1 MNEDSI
7 SYPAP
12 AVKLSNIGLF
22 FGAVR
27 VLHELNLSVA
37 SGEKIALTGP
47 SGAGKTSMLALISG
61 LLKPNTGKIETLSLP
76 VSDMNEESLARMRRD
91 NIGIVFQHFHLL
103 DSMTALENVA
113 LPLQLAKHPQ
123 AKEKAEDSLQA
134 VGLTKR
140 MTHFPAQLSGG
151 EQQRV
156 AIARAFA
163 LNPPLLLADEPTG
176 NLDEETANSVLD
188 IIFNL
193 SHKNNNTI
201 IFVTHN
207 NDILDKFDK
216 IYNMANGQV
225 KPA

>member
-1 MNEDSI
+1 M
-7 SYPAP
+7 
-12 AVKLSNIGLF
+12 
-22 FGAVR
+22 
-27 VLHELNLSVA
+27 
-37 SGEKIALTGP
+37 
-47 SGAGKTSMLALISG
+47 
-61 LLKPNTGKIETLSLP
+61 
-76 VSDMNEESLARMRRD
+76 
-91 NIGIVFQHFHLL
+91 
-103 DSMTALENVA
+103 
-113 LPLQLAKHPQ
+113 
-123 AKEKAEDSLQA
+123 QA

-207 NDILDKFDK
+207 NDILGKFDK

>member
-7 SYPAP
+7 SHPAP

-37 SGEKIALTGP
+37 SGEKVALTGP

-61 LLKPNTGKIETLSLP
+61 LLKPNSGRVETLSLP

-103 DSMTALENVA
+103 DSMTALENVT

-140 MTHFPAQLSGG
+140 MAHFPAQLSGG

-176 NLDEETANSVLD
+176 NLDEDTANSVLD

-207 NDILDKFDK
+207 NDILGKFDK